1 MTARRIMWPLTVL
14 LTLAV
19 VALAV
24 PASPFYLSNMLAS
37 GWHFNGRSTASWM
50 RALESEDPAERDQ
63 AIFALGAIGP
73 AAEEAVPVL
82 AKLMI
87 ESPDSHV
94 RNQAALAI
102 SKMTP
107 ASRLAIP
114 ELASALSDKDHWVR
128 MNAALALSRLKDKAR
143 PAIPELVQ
151 ALKDMSNN
159 TNLGHFNITIQQVA
173 ALALGRT
180 SSGDAAGIAAL
191 TDALGKGYSE
201 YVRWSAVEAL
211 GEIGPEARAAVP
223 QIQDLLK
230 HPRPEMRE
238 AAAEALRRIEAGS

>member
-1 MTARRIMWPLTVL
+1 MTARRIMWPLTLL

-24 PASPFYLSNMLAS
+24 PGSPFYLSDVLAS
-37 GWHFNGRSTASWM
+37 GWHFHGRSTAFWI
-50 RALESEDPAERDQ
+50 RALESDDAAERDT

-73 AAEEAVPVL
+73 KAEEAVPAL
-82 AKLMI
+82 AALMTD
-87 ESPDSHV
+87 SPDSNT

-102 SKMTP
+102 SKMAP

-114 ELASALSDKDHWVR
+114 ALAKALSDNDHWVR
-128 MNAALALSRLKDKAR
+128 MNAALALSRLRAEAR

-151 ALKDMSNN
+151 TLKDKSNN

-173 ALALGRT
+173 VLALGRT
-180 SSGDAAGIAAL
+180 SSGSPEGIAAL
-191 TDALGKGYSE
+191 TEALGKGFSE

-211 GEIGPEARAAVP
+211 GEIGPEARGAAP
-223 QIQDLLK
+223 QIRALLT
-230 HPRPEMRE
+230 HSSPEMRR
-238 AAAEALRRIEAGS
+238 AATEALRRIEADS